1 MKIHN
6 FEQGSKEWHAARLGI
21 PTASAFEKI
30 ITPGGVASKSAD
42 DYANKLIAE
51 IMSGESSETFDG
63 NKWTQRGKELEPDA
77 ILYYEQLR
85 NVTVQKVGFITD
97 DARTMGCSPDGL
109 IGDDGMLEIKILS
122 PQNHVAQML
131 KPSADREHY
140 PQIMGQL
147 FVAKR
152 KWVDIM
158 AYHPQMPAVIVR
170 VERDD
175 KYFFELTRLM
185 AQFNKMLGEKMK
197 TLNITKE

>member
-6 FEQGSKEWHAARLGI
+6 FEQGTKEWYAARLGI
-21 PTASAFEKI
+21 PTASEFSKI

-51 IMSGESSETFDG
+51 IMSGESAETFDG

-85 NVTVQKVGFITD
+85 NVTVQKVGFVTD
-97 DARTMGCSPDGL
+97 DARTMGCSPDAL
-109 IGDDGMLEIKILS
+109 VGDDGMLEIKILS

-131 KPSADREHY
+131 KPSVDREHY

-158 AYHPQMPAVIVR
+158 AYHPQMQAVIVR

-175 KYFFELTRLM
+175 KFFFELTRLM
-185 AQFNKMLGEKMK
+185 AQFNKMLAEKMK